1 MAFRHIIGLALA
13 AAVAVGTSGA
23 VAAQQAGAQ
32 AAVLNEKVL
41 LEKIAQNPQDV
52 LAHLDLVRLYVEQ
65 GKLAEA
71 DEMLR
76 RTALAIQRARGLE
89 PTATFK
95 GREPLRIGGDI
106 GAPTKIRDVRPAY
119 PEEAKAAGVQGIV
132 ILEVII
138 DPMGDVADAHVIKSV
153 PMLDEPALE
162 AVRQWRFTPTLLN
175 GEPVPVVMTVTV
187 NFRLN

>member
-13 AAVAVGTSGA
+13 AAVAVGTSGV

-32 AAVLNEKVL
+32 LTPPNEQQLLKKV
-41 LEKIAQNPQDV
+41 EQNPQDI
-52 LAHLDLVRLYVEQ
+52 LALVDLVRLYVEE
-65 GKLAEA
+65 GRLVEA

-89 PTATFK
+89 PTATFE

-119 PEEAKAAGVQGIV
+119 PQEAKAAGVQGIV